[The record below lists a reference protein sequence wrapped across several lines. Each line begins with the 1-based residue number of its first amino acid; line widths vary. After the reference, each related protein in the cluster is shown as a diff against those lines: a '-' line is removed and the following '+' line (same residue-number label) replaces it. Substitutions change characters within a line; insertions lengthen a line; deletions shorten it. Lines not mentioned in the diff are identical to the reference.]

1 MEHVNTLCG
10 KNGEFPNVTGSSI
23 YIYIYLLHGFK
34 DFRRFTSIG
43 GKFVDV
49 SKVPSFPSL
58 ST

>member
-10 KNGEFPNVTGSSI
+10 KNGEFPNVTGRGT
-23 YIYIYLLHGFK
+23 YIYHMVFK
-34 DFRRFTSIG
+34 EFRRCASIG

-49 SKVPSFPSL
+49 SKAPSFPSL